1 MPHLPNLERMYNDMQ
16 RRRDVASSFDVIYNT
31 HRFRCI
37 FIADESEKTLY
48 ISSTGENAFTVVF
61 NINDDFEFNSGISK
75 TEYDNLVHYLEL
87 RYNPDNKFVPAN
99 FLAEFDAYS
108 PNHVVERPTP
118 RERAVTVNRATNL
131 LNGEEYFKGWIKWT
145 VKNPSPENFEKTK
158 TLVGAFHAKRL
169 RNAKI
174 SSAWSHNPEE
184 ENLARLDA
192 WIAMMDK

>member
-87 RYNPDNKFVPAN
+87 RYNPDNKFVPAD

-169 RNAKI
+169 RSAKI